1 MPEARSAT
9 HEKVTYVAKN
19 VLLRQNSGDIIRPRQ
34 QYAKMANN
42 EGLAALAKLAI
53 LNEESR
59 RQTMRQAR

>member
-42 EGLAALAKLAI
+42 EGLAALAKLA
-53 LNEESR
+53 NEESR
-59 RQTMRQAR
+59 RQTMRQGR